1 MMTRPNQAAA
11 DKFCV
16 LGSLLDSSHLIE
28 DAKANVELGALMHS
42 ARSASHCRL
51 IACILQATWSRE
63 LKGADFLKMAGFE
76 KMWDGI
82 LTTPVEAA
90 VTISRLNDTRR
101 VMATIEDLLDL
112 PRSGVVDEWLP
123 TRTPTGW
130 HNLGWSDRM
139 CKKLDQRSLAVVG
152 WEN

>member
-1 MMTRPNQAAA
+1 VTTRPNQAAA
-11 DKFCV
+11 NAFRE
-16 LGSLLDSSHLIE
+16 LGSLLDPSYLIDE
-28 DAKANVELGALMHS
+28 AKARIELGALMHTEC
-42 ARSASHCRL
+42 SASHCRL
-51 IACILQATWSRE
+51 IASIMQATWSRE

-101 VMATIEDLLDL
+101 AMATIEDLLNL
-112 PRSGVVDEWLP
+112 PRSDVVDEWLP
-123 TRTPTGW
+123 LRTPTGW

-152 WEN
+152 LEN